1 MLDKNKSILIIQAR
15 CSSKRLPSKVL
26 LPINSMPIII
36 LAVKRAANKG
46 RKIIVATSNH
56 SSDDKL
62 VKLLKK
68 EKIPFFRGSLNNVL
82 SRFAH
87 IVKNSNPNQIVFR
100 LTADNIFPD
109 GNLLDELEEYFNK
122 KKAEY
127 LGCGKNSGLPNGL
140 SVELTKA
147 KHIIEANKKSISKF
161 DKEHVTPF
169 IKRKHKNYSFT
180 KYKNFKM
187 EHYRCTIDT
196 LDDYKLIKNIFKN
209 LKQNSIKIDFKKL
222 LPKLKSTQFKMLN
235 RKINK
240 KIILGCAQLGSP
252 YGINN
257 GLVKPYTKTIKKIF
271 KTLIDNNILS
281 LDTARDYNNS
291 EKIIGNFFKNQ
302 KNIVKKKIKV
312 FTKLSALNSISKL
325 NTKNEICKKVDNSIF
340 SSLKYLRQKSIHTL
354 LIHRVSQL
362 EIKENII
369 LNRLLE
375 LKKNR
380 LITNIGASVQ
390 TPEELN
396 KILKIKEINHI
407 QLPMNILDWR
417 WEKYIKKIIERKKNS
432 NLTIHIRSVLLQGLF
447 ATNDLSKWRKA
458 NLNIH
463 QSKTILNWFEKLKT
477 KFKKNSIIDLSLA
490 FANSINWVD
499 GIVIGV
505 DNTDQLEQCLFI
517 INRSKLTKEEM
528 KYLIKSRPKIS
539 SKTLN
544 PAMWK
549 N

>member
-1 MLDKNKSILIIQAR
+1 MLDKNKSIVIIQAR

-109 GNLLDELEEYFNK
+109 GNLLDELEKYFNK

-127 LGCGKNSGLPNGL
+127 LGCGKNSGLPYGL

-196 LDDYKLIKNIFKN
+196 LDDYKLIKNIFK
-209 LKQNSIKIDFKKL
+209 K
-222 LPKLKSTQFKMLN
+222 
-235 RKINK
+235 
-240 KIILGCAQLGSP
+240 
-252 YGINN
+252 
-257 GLVKPYTKTIKKIF
+257 
-271 KTLIDNNILS
+271 
-281 LDTARDYNNS
+281 
-291 EKIIGNFFKNQ
+291 
-302 KNIVKKKIKV
+302 
-312 FTKLSALNSISKL
+312 
-325 NTKNEICKKVDNSIF
+325 
-340 SSLKYLRQKSIHTL
+340 
-354 LIHRVSQL
+354 
-362 EIKENII
+362 
-369 LNRLLE
+369 
-375 LKKNR
+375 
-380 LITNIGASVQ
+380 
-390 TPEELN
+390 
-396 KILKIKEINHI
+396 
-407 QLPMNILDWR
+407 
-417 WEKYIKKIIERKKNS
+417 
-432 NLTIHIRSVLLQGLF
+432 
-447 ATNDLSKWRKA
+447 
-458 NLNIH
+458 
-463 QSKTILNWFEKLKT
+463 
-477 KFKKNSIIDLSLA
+477 
-490 FANSINWVD
+490 
-499 GIVIGV
+499 
-505 DNTDQLEQCLFI
+505 
-517 INRSKLTKEEM
+517 
-528 KYLIKSRPKIS
+528 
-539 SKTLN
+539 
-544 PAMWK
+544 
-549 N
+549 

>member
-1 MLDKNKSILIIQAR
+1 MLDKSKSIVIIQAR

-56 SSDDKL
+56 PSDDRL

-68 EKIPFFRGSLNNVL
+68 ERISFFRGSLNNVL

-87 IVKNSNPNQIVFR
+87 IVKNSNPNQIIFR

-109 GNLLDELEEYFNK
+109 GNLLDELEKYFNK
-122 KKAEY
+122 KKLEY
-127 LGCGKNSGLPNGL
+127 LVCGKNSGLPYGL

-147 KHIIEANKKSISKF
+147 KHIFEANKKSISKF

-169 IKRKHKNYSFT
+169 IIRKHKNYSFT

-209 LKQNSIKIDFKKL
+209 LKQNSIKISFKTL

-235 RKINK
+235 KKINK
-240 KIILGCAQLGSP
+240 KIILGCVQLGSP

-257 GLVKPYTKTIKKIF
+257 ELGKPNKKAIKKIF
-271 KTLIDNNILS
+271 KTLIDNNIQF

-325 NTKNEICKKVDNSIF
+325 NTKKEICKKIDNSVF

-362 EIKENII
+362 EIRGNVI

-375 LKKNR
+375 LKKNK
-380 LITNIGASVQ
+380 LISNIGASVQ

-417 WEKYIKKIIERKKNS
+417 WEKYTKKIIERKKNS
-432 NLTIHIRSVLLQGLF
+432 NLTIHIRSVLLQGLL

-458 NLNIH
+458 NLNTH

>member
-1 MLDKNKSILIIQAR
+1 MLDKNKSIVIIQAR

-26 LPINSMPIII
+26 LPINNMPIII

-56 SSDDKL
+56 PSDDRL

-68 EKIPFFRGSLNNVL
+68 EKISFFRGSLNNVL

-109 GNLLDELEEYFNK
+109 GGLLDQLEKYFNK

-127 LGCGKNSGLPNGL
+127 LICGRNSGLPYGI

-147 KHIIEANKKSISKF
+147 KHIVEANKKSISKF

-169 IKRKHKNYSFT
+169 IKREHKNYYFT
-180 KYKNFKM
+180 KYKNLKM
-187 EHYRCTIDT
+187 EHYRCTIDI
-196 LDDYKLIKNIFKN
+196 LDEYKLIKNIFKN
-209 LKQNSIKIDFKKL
+209 LKQNLIKISFKRL
-222 LPKLKSTQFKMLN
+222 LYKLKNAQFKMLN
-235 RKINK
+235 KKKNK

-340 SSLKYLRQKSIHTL
+340 SSLKYLRQKSIHTI

-362 EIKENII
+362 EIKEKLI
-369 LNRLLE
+369 LKRLLE
-375 LKKNR
+375 LKKNK

-396 KILKIKEINHI
+396 KVLKIKEINHI

-417 WEKYIKKIIERKKNS
+417 WEKYTKKIIERKKNS
-432 NLTIHIRSVLLQGLF
+432 NFIVHIRSVLLQGLL
-447 ATNDLSKWRKA
+447 ATNDLSKWKKA
-458 NLNIH
+458 NLNTH

-517 INRSKLTKEEM
+517 INRSKLTKKEM